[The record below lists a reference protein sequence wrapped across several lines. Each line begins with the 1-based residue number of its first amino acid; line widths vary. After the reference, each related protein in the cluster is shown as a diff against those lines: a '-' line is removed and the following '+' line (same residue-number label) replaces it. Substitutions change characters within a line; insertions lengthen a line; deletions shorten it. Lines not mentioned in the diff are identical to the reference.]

1 MHDPWT
7 RTGPKVG
14 FQTRIPILERR
25 IEMVNAGCMSVEM
38 LLNALALVVL
48 PVLLLLLCVVP
59 GGFIFT
65 IFAIDILP
73 GPGAQLSLSLLEKMI
88 PQVSK
93 LVFNSYFR

>member
-1 MHDPWT
+1 
-7 RTGPKVG
+7 
-14 FQTRIPILERR
+14 
-25 IEMVNAGCMSVEM
+25 MVNAGCMSVEM

-48 PVLLLLLCVVP
+48 PVLLLLLLLLLLLCCVVP
-59 GGFIFT
+59 GGGFIFT

>member
-48 PVLLLLLCVVP
+48 PVLLLLLLLLLLLCCVVP
-59 GGFIFT
+59 GGGVH
-65 IFAIDILP
+65 LY
-73 GPGAQLSLSLLEKMI
+73 
-88 PQVSK
+88 
-93 LVFNSYFR
+93 YFCN